1 MRSRIIRRV
10 YRSGINKRR
19 MSHGKRLRIFRKFKK
34 SFNSFNRR
42 RFNTFRKRK
51 FHKNKTNNKKLS
63 NEQLD
68 KDLEKYFKNDKDSK
82 EKDTDVEM
90 KDDTKSEESNKSE

>member
-1 MRSRIIRRV
+1 
-10 YRSGINKRR
+10 

-34 SFNSFNRR
+34 NFNSFNRR
-42 RFNTFRKRK
+42 RFNTFRKKK

-68 KDLEKYFKNDKDSK
+68 KDLEKYFKNDKEIK

-90 KDDTKSEESNKSE
+90 KDDTKPEESNKSE

>member
-34 SFNSFNRR
+34 NFNSFNRR

-51 FHKNKTNNKKLS
+51 FYKSKMNNKKLS

-68 KDLEKYFKNDKDSK
+68 KDLEKYFKNDKEIK

-90 KDDTKSEESNKSE
+90 KDDTKPEESNKSE

>member
-1 MRSRIIRRV
+1 MRSRIRV

-68 KDLEKYFKNDKDSK
+68 KDLEKYFKNDKEIK

-90 KDDTKSEESNKSE
+90 KDDTKPEESNKSE